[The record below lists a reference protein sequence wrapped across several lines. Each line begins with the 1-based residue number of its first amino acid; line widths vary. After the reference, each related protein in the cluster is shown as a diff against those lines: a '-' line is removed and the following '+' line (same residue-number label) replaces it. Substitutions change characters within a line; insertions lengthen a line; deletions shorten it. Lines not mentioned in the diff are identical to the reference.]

1 MRMSAVAL
9 WGTLLCGT
17 GLSLGG
23 VARLR
28 PMMVLIGACLVLPF
42 LFYVIHT
49 NLWYAGWL
57 AAIGNFGAAGASHKG
72 RAKIAWLLM
81 SPLMA
86 VLVVTTFVLFQ
97 SIMRMQSYGH

>member
-23 VARLR
+23 VARFR

-57 AAIGNFGAAGASHKG
+57 AAIGNFVPPVPLIRGARRLHGC
-72 RAKIAWLLM
+72 
-81 SPLMA
+81 
-86 VLVVTTFVLFQ
+86 
-97 SIMRMQSYGH
+97 